1 MGVCLP
7 NTVCSSV
14 KSVIHKHEVCNQ
26 LAFNSQSTS
35 TGVGVFSS
43 FPSLDGVPSELTPIG
58 GSALVTYALYRAI
71 VRIDLT
77 SGSDSVT

>member
-1 MGVCLP
+1 M
-7 NTVCSSV
+7 
-14 KSVIHKHEVCNQ
+14 
-26 LAFNSQSTS
+26 
-35 TGVGVFSS
+35 GVFSS